1 MNNSNLIDKIEDAI
15 FIHEMLEDGTP
26 GALIEVNRFAC
37 EVLGYTREDL
47 MRLSVFDLGDPSRV
61 KNNPDIV
68 RNLVLKGSI
77 IFEENILHKN
87 GHRIPFEMKSYKETW
102 QDSECIFTVA
112 GDISQLMA
120 TVNNLKKVN
129 DDYLKSFDAFDGL
142 VFILDMQG
150 NILYINSSVTGK
162 LGYTSD
168 ELKGKSVLYV
178 HPPDRRDEAMEVV
191 TDMLC
196 GRKSFCLIPLLTKN
210 GDLLHVET
218 KVYPGRWAD
227 QDVIFGT
234 SWDITRLHN
243 VQNELE
249 LTNKRLEAVILGSD
263 TGTWE
268 WNIKTGE
275 TIFNER
281 WANIIGYTLAELQPT
296 SIQTWISFTH
306 PDDLT
311 VSNQKI
317 EAHLNDPSGIYE
329 SQVRMKHKDGH
340 WVWIVDR
347 GKVTVWGESNEPL
360 IMSGTHIDISELKM
374 SREIL
379 KHQIDIEELIVGI
392 SADLIEV
399 SADNLDQKIHQA
411 ISVIGKYSEVDRS
424 YVFLLRDDGLY
435 MDNTHEWCA
444 PGIEPQIE
452 YLVDLPVSM
461 MPWWM
466 EKMIKKENIL
476 LKQVKD
482 LPDEASVE
490 REILLSQDIVSLLVV
505 PVYKGDELLGF
516 IGFDSVNREKIW
528 SEFDVYTLN
537 TFAHSVS
544 NAIFSA
550 RAQKQLLI
558 SKENAETSEKQ
569 FHSLFENM
577 IEGFMDCKVIFENDV
592 PVDVFIQEVNTSF
605 KTHTGLAD
613 VVGKKFSE
621 KIPNFIRYDKE
632 LLEIFGRVATSGSSE
647 SFEMYIKSLN
657 NWFSISLYSQY
668 AENLVIVFDVITE
681 RKQAEENIQKLNEDL
696 ENRVMQRTAQLESA
710 NKELEAFSYSI
721 SHDLHAPL
729 RAMDGFANILLE
741 DHESSLNNEGKRLL
755 GIIIATAGKMG
766 RLIDDLLAFS
776 RLGKSNIKMTE
787 IDMVKMV
794 NSVYEELTADTDK
807 GRIAFRLGDLP
818 NASCDASMFRQVWVN
833 LISNAIKYTSKIQH
847 PKIEIGWE
855 TVNSGTIYFIK
866 DNGAGFDMD
875 YSNKLFGVFQ
885 RLHTTREFEGNGV
898 GLAIAQ
904 RIIIR
909 HGGSIWAHAIIN
921 EGASFFFTLPD
932 QLNRDV

>member
-1 MNNSNLIDKIEDAI
+1 MNESDLINKIEDAI
-15 FIHEMLEDGTP
+15 FIHEITDNGTP

-37 EVLGYTREDL
+37 EILGYTRAEL
-47 MRLSVFDLGDPSRV
+47 MLLSVADISDPSTA
-61 KNNPDIV
+61 NNPKDFAEIMV
-68 RNLVLKGSI
+68 RKGTI
-77 IFEENILHKN
+77 TFDENILHKN
-87 GHRIPFEMKSYKETW
+87 GCRIPFSMKSYKENW
-102 QDSECIFTVA
+102 KGKDCLFTI
-112 GDISQLMA
+112 GRDISKQVENIKLLEQA
-120 TVNNLKKVN
+120 NH
-129 DDYLKSFDAFDGL
+129 DFEQSFDAFDGL
-142 VFILDMQG
+142 LFILNMQG
-150 NILYINSSVTGK
+150 DILHINKSVTST
-162 LGYTSD
+162 LGYSHE
-168 ELKGKSVLYV
+168 ELVGQSVLNV
-178 HPPDRRDEAMEVV
+178 HPSDRRNEAMQVV
-191 TDMLC
+191 AGMLS
-196 GRKSFCLIPLLTKN
+196 GEKSICNIPLLAKN
-210 GDLLHVET
+210 GDFIPVET
-218 KVYPGRWAD
+218 KVYPGRFNG
-227 QDVIFGT
+227 QDILIGT
-234 SWDITRLHN
+234 SWNISRLIN
-243 VQNELE
+243 VQKELE
-249 LTNKRLEAVILGSD
+249 QTNKRLEAVIIGSD
-263 TGTWE
+263 TATWE
-268 WNIKTGE
+268 WNLKTGE

-296 SIQTWISFTH
+296 SIVTWQLYSH
-306 PDDLT
+306 PDDLL

-317 EAHLNDPSGIYE
+317 EAYLKEPAGIYE
-329 SQVRMKHKDGH
+329 SQVRKKHKAGH
-340 WVWIVDR
+340 WVWVIDR
-347 GKVTVWGESNEPL
+347 GKVTAWDENNEPL

-411 ISVIGKYSEVDRS
+411 ISVIGNYSSVDRS
-424 YVFLLRDDGLY
+424 YVFLLRDDNNY

-466 EKMIKKENIL
+466 GKMLNTENIL
-476 LKQVKD
+476 IQQVKD
-482 LPDEASVE
+482 MPDEASVE

-505 PVYKGDELLGF
+505 PLHKGDELLGF

-544 NAIFSA
+544 NAIYSA

-577 IEGFMDCKVIFENDV
+577 IEGFMDCKVIFENEV
-592 PVDVFIQEVNTSF
+592 PVDVFIMEVNTSF

-632 LLEIFGRVATSGSSE
+632 LMEIFGRVATSGSSE

-885 RLHTTREFEGNGV
+885 RLHTSREFEGNGV

-909 HGGSIWAHAIIN
+909 HGGSIWANAKIN

-932 QLNRDV
+932 QLNREV